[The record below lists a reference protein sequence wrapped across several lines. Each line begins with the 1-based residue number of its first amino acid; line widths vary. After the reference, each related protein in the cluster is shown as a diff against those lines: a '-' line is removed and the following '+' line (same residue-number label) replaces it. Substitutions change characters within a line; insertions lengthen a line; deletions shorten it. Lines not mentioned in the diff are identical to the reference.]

1 MTADRR
7 PLQFASIAEIMPD
20 VDRLLAGHRTVG
32 LWSLGQIC
40 EHLATVTNWMLDR
53 PADSPQLD
61 PAQVKGAP
69 EKGEVFATG
78 RLPEGMPLPAMLA
91 SPDAVDASEGARRL
105 SRVLTRFQES
115 PPPQAPHRLFG
126 PLSKAEWDRVVC
138 IHCAHHLSFVHPQ
151 AA

>member
-1 MTADRR
+1 MNSDRR

-40 EHLATVTNWMLDR
+40 EHLATVTNWFLDR
-53 PADSPQLD
+53 PADSPQPD
-61 PAQVKGAP
+61 PAQLKGAP
-69 EKGEVFATG
+69 EKREVFETG
-78 RLPEGMPLPAMLA
+78 QLPEGMPLPAMLA
-91 SPDAVDASEGARRL
+91 PPDAVDAAEGARRL
-105 SRVLTRFQES
+105 GRVLARFQES

-126 PLSKAEWDRVVC
+126 SLSKAEWDRVVC
-138 IHCAHHLSFVHPQ
+138 IHSAHHLSFVHPG